1 MWVIIDGFNHFHRN
15 ISSEVK
21 NTADG
26 LMISILFWATPKG
39 DLSHYYNISRKT
51 EPLGMELKHVECSML
66 GNMLDLEIQN
76 GKQTTETSEFQ
87 QDTRGTVACTKR
99 LMTDKKGVV
108 EFCQTTPTFLIY
120 SSVE

>member
-1 MWVIIDGFNHFHRN
+1 MWGIIVGFNESCRN
-15 ISSEVK
+15 IVLGVE
-21 NTADG
+21 NTADYS
-26 LMISILFWATPKG
+26 MSAIRFHTTPKG
-39 DLSHYYNISRKT
+39 DLSHYSNISRKT

-87 QDTRGTVACTKR
+87 KDTRGTVACTKR